1 MSHSAGAFDGNGTS
15 GHLGGLDNYLHTGIL
30 LGAVNTCCLLY
41 SQHCGYK
48 IMEKEEVEANGVTT
62 KEEPVAGTTTKEE
75 AVNVSP
81 KYVNDKNEDDVMN
94 TGGHIITTEEDEI
107 GEEDINGN
115 HQTDEEDLGYIVRSE
130 KEWARRHRFMS
141 IDRLNIFSDAV
152 FAAIT
157 TFMVSMTISS
167 TGLLTFSLPFV
178 AKNKDKI

>member
-1 MSHSAGAFDGNGTS
+1 
-15 GHLGGLDNYLHTGIL
+15 
-30 LGAVNTCCLLY
+30 
-41 SQHCGYK
+41 
-48 IMEKEEVEANGVTT
+48 MEKEEVEANGVTT

-75 AVNVSP
+75 AVSVSP
-81 KYVNDKNEDDVMN
+81 KYVNDKNEDKVMK
-94 TGGHIITTEEDEI
+94 TGGHITTEEDEI
-107 GEEDINGN
+107 GETDINGN

>member
-1 MSHSAGAFDGNGTS
+1 MDDQEKSWAYQFYPTPQW
-15 GHLGGLDNYLHTGIL
+15 LGRHMI
-30 LGAVNTCCLLY
+30 AR
-41 SQHCGYK
+41 
-48 IMEKEEVEANGVTT
+48 A
-62 KEEPVAGTTTKEE
+62 
-75 AVNVSP
+75 
-81 KYVNDKNEDDVMN
+81 
-94 TGGHIITTEEDEI
+94 EI

-157 TFMVSMTISS
+157 TFMVSITISS